1 MDDRMRVSDADRDGV
16 TARLRDHFAEG
27 RLTQGELD
35 ERVTAAL
42 SAKTFGELRPLTAD
56 LPGPVPVPPR
66 MAPPR
71 MAPPRMA
78 ARPPWAGPPWARRRR
93 HPPVFMFLL
102 LALAVALV
110 VPGGGWALFAF
121 FRLILLFWLV
131 TILARIAFGLMYR
144 RRHHYR

>member
-66 MAPPR
+66 MAP
-71 MAPPRMA
+71 RMA
-78 ARPPWAGPPWARRRR
+78 ARPPWAGPPWARRR

-110 VPGGGWALFAF
+110 VPGGGWVLFAF